1 VNDLTTLSQ
10 EKMEKLL
17 LLLEQK
23 IENLK
28 IQYNLFF
35 SGEIN
40 IPPEKEREE
49 LEKNVREILYAGQK
63 SPRITLLVQ
72 NLASKF
78 TLYNNMWLKKL
89 HDIEVGVV
97 SIKKKKPIPMA
108 DKREKD
114 KKKYLLEVSLNN
126 EKSFDNFFDK
136 YCHLAKLEKTSA
148 SDKESIINSLK
159 SKMISENLIDVKV
172 NLSVSKGKLKIKI
185 KN

>member
-1 VNDLTTLSQ
+1 
-10 EKMEKLL
+10 MEKLL
-17 LLLEQK
+17 QILEQK

-49 LEKNVREILYAGQK
+49 LEKDIREILYAGQK

-89 HDIEVGVV
+89 HDVEVGVV
-97 SIKKKKPIPMA
+97 SIKKRKLVSTVDER
-108 DKREKD
+108 DKERKR
-114 KKKYLLEVSLNN
+114 YSLEVSLNN
-126 EKSFDNFFDK
+126 EESFENFFNK
-136 YCHLAKLEKTSA
+136 YCELAKLKKTSTT
-148 SDKESIINSLK
+148 DKENIINSLK
-159 SKMISENLIDVKV
+159 SKMISENMIDVKV
-172 NLSVSKGKLKIKI
+172 NLSVTKGKLKIKI

>member
-1 VNDLTTLSQ
+1 
-10 EKMEKLL
+10 MEKLL
-17 LLLEQK
+17 LHLEQK

-49 LEKNVREILYAGQK
+49 LEKNIREILYTGQK

-89 HDIEVGVV
+89 HDVEVGIV
-97 SIKKKKPIPMA
+97 SIRKKKPVSITNERP
-108 DKREKD
+108 KE
-114 KKKYLLEVSLNN
+114 KKKYSLEVSLNN
-126 EKSFDNFFDK
+126 EDSFNKFFNK
-136 YCHLAKLEKTSA
+136 YCELGKFKSEDTVEK
-148 SDKESIINSLK
+148 ERIINSLK
-159 SKMISENLIDVKV
+159 SKMISENLIDIKV
-172 NLSVSKGKLKIKI
+172 NLFVTKGKLKIKI